1 MKLKSKLT
9 LSCCFLCLMSGSVL
23 AQTVISLINPG
34 FETNTDGTVFAVK
47 VSAGFDV
54 LGNDV
59 AGWTDA
65 GMGNNSSGVDYNGDN
80 GLTSNSGS
88 VCAWS
93 VGGNPGAYQITG
105 YQIQSGDQL
114 TLTWWAKCTYGPSG
128 NADQKVELLGATNVT
143 DAFTN
148 LPVLATS
155 IAPLN
160 NTGNGGAYTK
170 YTLNYIAN
178 DADAG
183 KYVAV
188 FFCAFSGGNKYAAFD
203 DFSLTVQPN
212 QNLPVLGN
220 AVAAPNPC
228 YALSPVTLTNND
240 SGTGIGTTYQ
250 WQTNSDLSGGLTG
263 TWGNIPEAVALTA
276 SITPPDINPGEANYT
291 LDCQLVASNAGGSVT
306 SAPVALVVMPAA
318 MPVVTEDITP
328 ESANI
333 NAGGQVSFT
342 ATFTGTLPITYQWQ
356 TDAGQTGVFTN
367 IPFATNLIL
376 TLVNPL
382 IGNYQLVATN
392 ILGSATTSAANVTV
406 NPVYF
411 GNLLINP
418 GFETNTAGTVFGAKV
433 FQGFDMPGNDVAGW
447 SNTGTNYGDS
457 GVDFAGDNGLTVV
470 SGEVAAYLHTG
481 DDGAYQITGY
491 PVQAGDQLTLTWWA
505 KSTYLTGAQ
514 QVQLLSA
521 TNPTDAYTNLTVL
534 ATSTDPLYYSGN
546 GADYFQYTLTYTAT
560 AADDGKL
567 IAVSFLNNGAANS
580 YAAFDDFNLTV
591 LQSTPTLNINN
602 TAGGQLKLTWL
613 DGVLLE
619 APDISGPWTTNIY
632 AVSPFT
638 IIPVGPHKFYRTQLQ

>member
-1 MKLKSKLT
+1 MKLKLKLV
-9 LSCCFLCLMSGSVL
+9 LSCCWLALVSGPAL
-23 AQTVISLINPG
+23 AQTIVPLINPG
-34 FETNTDGTVFAVK
+34 FETNIDGTVFAVK

-54 LGNDV
+54 PGNDV
-59 AGWTDA
+59 AGWTNA
-65 GMGNNSSGVDYNGDN
+65 GTGNNSSGVDYNGDN
-80 GLTSNSGS
+80 GLTSHSGS

-93 VGGNPGAYQITG
+93 IGGNPGAYQITG
-105 YQIQSGDQL
+105 YQIQAGDQL

-128 NADQKVELLGATNVT
+128 NADQKVELLGATNRT
-143 DAFTN
+143 DALAN

-155 IAPLN
+155 TAPLN

-170 YTLNYIAN
+170 YTLNYVASA
-178 DADAG
+178 ADAG

-212 QNLPVLGN
+212 QNLPILGN
-220 AVAAPNPC
+220 AVASPNPC
-228 YALSPVTLTNND
+228 YALSLVSLTNTD

-250 WQTNSDLSGGLTG
+250 WQTNSGLSGGLAG
-263 TWGNIPEAVALTA
+263 TWGNIPGAVALTA
-276 SITPPDINPGEANYT
+276 SITPPDINPGGASYT

-306 SAPVALVVMPAA
+306 SAPVALLVMPAA
-318 MPVVTEDITP
+318 MPALTGDITP
-328 ESANI
+328 GSTNI
-333 NAGGQVSFT
+333 NAGSQVSFS
-342 ATFTGTLPITYQWQ
+342 ATFTGTLPISFQWQ
-356 TDAGQTGVFTN
+356 TDAGQGGVFTN
-367 IPFATNLIL
+367 IPFATNLTL
-376 TLVNPL
+376 TLVNPQ

-392 ILGSATTSAANVTV
+392 ILGRAVTSAANVTV

-418 GFETNTAGTVFGAKV
+418 GFETNTAGAVFAAKV
-433 FQGFDMPGNDVAGW
+433 FQGFDVLGNVVAGW
-447 SNTGTNYGDS
+447 NNTGTNYGDS
-457 GVDFAGDNGLTVV
+457 GVDIAGDNGLTVV
-470 SGEVAAYLHTG
+470 SGRVAAYLHTG
-481 DDGAYQITGY
+481 DDGAYQVTGY

-505 KSTYLTGAQ
+505 KSTYLAGAQ

-521 TNPTDAYTNLTVL
+521 TNPADAYTNLTVL
-534 ATSTDPLYYSGN
+534 ATGSDPLYYSGN

-560 AADDGKL
+560 VADAGKF

-591 LQSTPTLNINN
+591 LQSTPTLNINP
-602 TAGGQLKLTWL
+602 AGRQLKLTWW

-619 APDISGPWTTNIY
+619 ATDVTGPWTTNIY

-638 IIPVGPHKFYRTQLQ
+638 ITPVGPHKFYRTQQP